1 MTPKQLLAAR
11 IAALQVMCD
20 RTSEILDGVMED
32 SKSTNSYGLAV
43 AASHLKDSLLVFS
56 GECERQ
62 VIKEFVK

>member
-1 MTPKQLLAAR
+1 MTPKQLLASR

-32 SKSTNSYGLAV
+32 SKSTNAYGLAV

>member
-32 SKSTNSYGLAV
+32 SKSTNAYGLAV